1 MANKIISEEYDLE
14 LEAAVKT
21 IKAQK
26 AKIVALQ
33 FPDGLKNKAI
43 DVAEEI
49 EKSTGAKCL
58 IWMGSC
64 FGACDVP
71 QPSAMANMKV
81 DLVIQWGHSDWP
93 FTKEGKKGV
102 EIIKND

>member
-1 MANKIISEEYDLE
+1 MISMIESDYDLE
-14 LEAAVKT
+14 LEKAVKT
-21 IKAQK
+21 IKSEK

-43 DVAEEI
+43 EVAAAI

-71 QPSAMANMKV
+71 QPSAMNNMKV
-81 DLVIQWGHSDWP
+81 DLVIQWGHSEWP
-93 FTKEGKKGV
+93 FSKEGKRGV
-102 EIIKND
+102 EVIKN

>member
-1 MANKIISEEYDLE
+1 MESEYDLE
-14 LEAAVKT
+14 MEKAVKT
-21 IKAQK
+21 IRSQK

-43 DVAEEI
+43 EVSEAL
-49 EKSTGAKCL
+49 EKATGAKCL

-71 QPSAMANMKV
+71 QPSAMGNMKV

-93 FTKEGKKGV
+93 FKKEGKKGV
-102 EIIKND
+102 EIIKK

>member
-1 MANKIISEEYDLE
+1 MVNNKISEEYDLE

-21 IKAQK
+21 IKSQK
-26 AKIVALQ
+26 AKMVALQ

-43 DVAEEI
+43 EVAEEI
-49 EKSTGAKCL
+49 EKATGAKCL

-71 QPSAMANMKV
+71 QPSAMGNMDV
-81 DLVIQWGHSDWP
+81 DLVIQWGHSYWP
-93 FTKEGKKGV
+93 FKKEGKKGV
-102 EIIKND
+102 EIVK